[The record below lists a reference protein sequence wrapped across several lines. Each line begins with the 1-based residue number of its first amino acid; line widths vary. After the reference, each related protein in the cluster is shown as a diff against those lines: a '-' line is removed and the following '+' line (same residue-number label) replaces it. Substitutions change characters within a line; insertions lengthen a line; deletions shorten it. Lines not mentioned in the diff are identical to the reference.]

1 MFDNNSKFWRSLFA
15 LLLVQVDRC
24 GGGGVRS
31 AAPGDRMTVGVVND
45 WFLARVATISLVSVS
60 TTTDDQ
66 LYKLVLNQSQ
76 GNFIFF
82 VCILTTQ
89 STFYVCYR
97 VVIKNMPKKL
107 FSFMFTNISWFLL
120 SYYWAVTAKI
130 NSKLACLPNFIQ
142 HRPNILAIG
151 NICLIYKNL

>member
-1 MFDNNSKFWRSLFA
+1 MVALLIWMSAKVQAKLKALDLDLWLATIFPSKTLIEENAISAVFDNNSKFWRSLFA

-76 GNFIFF
+76 RSFSFF

-97 VVIKNMPKKL
+97 VVIK
-107 FSFMFTNISWFLL
+107 
-120 SYYWAVTAKI
+120 
-130 NSKLACLPNFIQ
+130 
-142 HRPNILAIG
+142 
-151 NICLIYKNL
+151 ICLKNGL